1 MKYSFAPMEG
11 ITGYV
16 YRNAHHQ
23 FYDQVAQ
30 YYTPFITPNQNRT
43 LTSREL
49 NDVLPEHNRGISVVP
64 QILSNK
70 SDDFLWAA
78 GKLKELGY
86 EEVNLNLGCPSPTV
100 VSKKRGA
107 GFLDEP
113 AKLDV
118 FLWQVSDGMGALGMR
133 LSIKTRIG
141 MEDPEEFEE
150 LLRIYNQ
157 YPLSRLIIHPRVQA
171 DYYNNH
177 PNRQV
182 FGWAVQ
188 KSRNPVCY
196 NGDLFSVAEI
206 TAFRQQFPEVGE
218 LMLGRGLLTNP
229 MLAAQAEGMAANV
242 AQQEA
247 GAPVPET
254 MQAADTGLER
264 RRFRAFHDAV
274 LAGYQEVISGDRNV
288 LFKMKEL
295 WCYMGDAFA
304 DSAKYVKKIRKAVKM
319 GDYQAAVA
327 RLFEECAMADPPV
340 FQGWK

>member
-23 FYDQVAQ
+23 FYDQIEQ

-49 NDVLPEHNRGISVVP
+49 NDVLPEHNQGLSVVP

-70 SDDFLWAA
+70 ADDFLWAA
-78 GKLKELGY
+78 GKLQELGY
-86 EEVNLNLGCPSPTV
+86 EEVNLNLGCPSATV
-100 VSKKRGA
+100 VSKRRGA
-107 GFLDEP
+107 GFLEYP
-113 AKLDV
+113 AKLDA
-118 FLWQVSDGMGALGMR
+118 FLQQVSEGMGQMGMK

-141 MEDPEEFEE
+141 KEDPEEFEE

-157 YPLSRLIIHPRVQA
+157 YPLSRLIIHPRVQT
-171 DYYNNH
+171 DFYKNH

-206 TAFRQQFPEVGE
+206 VAFHQQFPEVEE

-229 MLAAQAEGMAANV
+229 MLAAQAEQMLANM
-242 AQQEA
+242 AQQEEAA
-247 GAPVPET
+247 GL
-254 MQAADTGLER
+254 DR
-264 RRFRAFHDAV
+264 RQLRAFHDAV
-274 LAGYQEVISGDRNV
+274 LAGYREAISGDRNV

-295 WCYMGDAFA
+295 WSCMGGAFA
-304 DSAKYVKKIRKAVKM
+304 DSAKYVKKIRKAEKV
-319 GDYQAAVA
+319 GDYQAAVS
-327 RLFEECAMADPPV
+327 RIFEECAMAQPPV